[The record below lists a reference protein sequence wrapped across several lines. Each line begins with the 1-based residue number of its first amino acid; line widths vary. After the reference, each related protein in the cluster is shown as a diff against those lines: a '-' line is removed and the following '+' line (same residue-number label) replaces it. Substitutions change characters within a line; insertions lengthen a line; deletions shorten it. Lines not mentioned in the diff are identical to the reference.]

1 MADADAERAANLARW
16 RLRAILVGLGVA
28 GIFFQFS
35 VASGLVL
42 ARANSQRVWLCVDCG
57 GGDRWNGRDFL

>member
-16 RLRAILVGLGVA
+16 RLRAILV
-28 GIFFQFS
+28 FQFS